1 MFKVGLTGGIGSGK
15 STVAALFAKR
25 GVKVIDAD
33 LIARRAVAPESD
45 ALRQIIATFGTE
57 ILLPDG
63 SLDRA
68 AMRQKVFA
76 SPALRATLEN
86 ILHPIIIEQMHAEAE
101 RAATPYCV
109 LVMPLLLEAQ
119 QQHAVNRILVVDC
132 PPDLQRQRAM
142 SRDGASADEVQRIM
156 AAQATRAQRLAAADD
171 TIVNDGDTQHL
182 ETQVETLHHRYLA
195 LAHS

>member
-33 LIARRAVAPESD
+33 QIARRAVAPESHALMQIVD
-45 ALRQIIATFGTE
+45 AFGTE
-57 ILLPDG
+57 VLRPDG

-68 AMRQKVFA
+68 AMRKKVFS
-76 SPALRATLEN
+76 SPELRATLET
-86 ILHPIIIEQMHAEAE
+86 ILHPVIIEQMHAEAE
-101 RAATPYCV
+101 RAETPYCL

-119 QQHAVNRILVVDC
+119 QQHAVDRILVVDC
-132 PPDLQRQRAM
+132 PPGLQRQRSMA
-142 SRDGASADEVQRIM
+142 RDGASADEVERIM
-156 AAQATRAQRLAAADD
+156 AAQTTRSQRLAAADD
-171 TIVNDGDTQHL
+171 VVVNDGDRQHL
-182 ETQVETLHHRYLA
+182 ETQVEILHHRYLA